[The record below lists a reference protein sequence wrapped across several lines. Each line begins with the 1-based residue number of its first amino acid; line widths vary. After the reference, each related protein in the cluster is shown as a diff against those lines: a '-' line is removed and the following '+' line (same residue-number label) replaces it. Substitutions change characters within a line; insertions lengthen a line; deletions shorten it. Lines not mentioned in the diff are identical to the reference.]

1 MSTRDTQGSFI
12 RIIWALIGKVKE
24 LATNG
29 VPIPPR
35 DDVAADLLLL
45 PVVTRGRQRRQA
57 EEAHLSHMV
66 FRYSSSNPCASSC
79 ASSSPL
85 WGR

>member
-12 RIIWALIGKVKE
+12 RIIWALIVKVKE
-24 LATNG
+24 LTATS
-29 VPIPPR
+29 VPIHPR
-35 DDVAADLLLL
+35 ADVVADLLLL
-45 PVVTRGRQRRQA
+45 PVVTRGTQRRQA
-57 EEAHLSHMV
+57 EEARLSHMV